1 MPPTIHSLFFLMTIR
16 ISFLAPYPRFNGE
29 RKTQEFKTIGEAKRM
44 IAFYNS
50 LGSYDAKVE
59 TFAEKE

>member
-1 MPPTIHSLFFLMTIR
+1 MTIR

-29 RKTQEFKTIGEAKRM
+29 RKHQEFATIAEAKNM
-44 IAFYNS
+44 IDFYDS